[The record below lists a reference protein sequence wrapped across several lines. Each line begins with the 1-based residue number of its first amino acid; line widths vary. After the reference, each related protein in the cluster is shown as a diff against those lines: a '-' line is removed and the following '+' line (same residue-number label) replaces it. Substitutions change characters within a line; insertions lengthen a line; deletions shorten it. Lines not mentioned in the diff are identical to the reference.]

1 MKPVLLCLTRAWEAL
16 DTQTGA
22 IPLHKHRVKNEVQHQ
37 KKKKKL
43 NVLFLR
49 CACYIKVLAL
59 TVINDCEYV

>member
-37 KKKKKL
+37 KKKKTQRS
-43 NVLFLR
+43 LFVMCLL
-49 CACYIKVLAL
+49 Y
-59 TVINDCEYV
+59 